1 LWGRPIPDERD
12 SIHLNIQGLDLAKSR
27 RTFGS
32 FEYLGPCTRHDDT
45 SRAIK
50 VKKDARK
57 HYEQKLILT
66 ESDQCCL
73 LLASQGLVKYGI
85 NPDLQSGINCQ
96 NYLED
101 CTKRMLVDRVGDIPR
116 IETLSGTSI
125 VATLA
130 IAGFLYGGVHLAAW
144 HTIFKTR
151 IEECFWKISAISLTA
166 SGPLGVCAIFL
177 VRSWKIEWEADMSI
191 GRFLLTALLM
201 FILPAVIAVYV
212 VARVYLIAES
222 FINLMFLDESIFF
235 VSNWLQYFPHITS
248 VNV

>member
-1 LWGRPIPDERD
+1 
-12 SIHLNIQGLDLAKSR
+12 LNIQGLDLAKSR

-50 VKKDARK
+50 VKKDARN

-85 NPDLQSGINCQ
+85 DPDLQSGINCQ

-116 IETLSGTSI
+116 IETLSGTNI
-125 VATLA
+125 VTTLT

-177 VRSWKIEWEADMSI
+177 VRSWKIEWEDDMSL
-191 GRFLLTALLM
+191 GRFLLTALFM

-235 VSNWLQYFPHITS
+235 VPSWLQYFPHITS